1 MSSVAFSVRSD
12 LLRSHIGFIHCS
24 AMAATKKAAKAK
36 AKRLAKAQ
44 AKASAQTK
52 RKGKASSTVGVGSA
66 TLQEAPVAVLPPP
79 PSCDPQEVEDS
90 NHSDQDEEGGGE
102 APVRIG
108 AQRLRKLRSWDT
120 VTAVDQVVKRKLK
133 HVEDLQLKTAIGCSS
148 GQTPYEYIGDALR
161 AIRMGA

>member
-1 MSSVAFSVRSD
+1 M
-12 LLRSHIGFIHCS
+12 LRSHIGFIHCS

-36 AKRLAKAQ
+36 AKRLAKGQAKADAQ
-44 AKASAQTK
+44 AK
-52 RKGKASSTVGVGSA
+52 RKAKACSRVGVGSA
-66 TLQEAPVAVLPPP
+66 TLQEAPIAVLPPP
-79 PSCDPQEVEDS
+79 PNGDLHEVEDS

-120 VTAVDQVVKRKLK
+120 VTAVDQVVHKKLK
-133 HVEDLQLKTAIGCSS
+133 HVEELQLKTAIGCRS